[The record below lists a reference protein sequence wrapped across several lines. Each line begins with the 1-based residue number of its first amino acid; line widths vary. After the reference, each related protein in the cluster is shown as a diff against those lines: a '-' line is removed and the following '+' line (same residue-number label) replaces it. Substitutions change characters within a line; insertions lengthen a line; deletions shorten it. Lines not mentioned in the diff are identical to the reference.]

1 MPRYQPMDA
10 SVSPRFVGIRTFMR
24 LPHVTEMHGVDA
36 AIIGIPFDTGATYRV
51 GARFGPAAVR
61 EASALLRPY
70 NPTQGVSIFERLSVV
85 DAGDVVVTPGFI
97 DDSYERITAHLE
109 PILRAGV
116 TTLAIGGDH
125 SITLAELRA
134 VAAVHGPVGLV
145 QYDSHADTWDQ
156 YWGHQYTHGTPIRR
170 AVEEGLI
177 APERS
182 IQVGLRGGLYAEG
195 DYALSTDLGLQIVP
209 ALEARERGLPAV
221 AEMVKAR
228 LGTGPSFVTFDIDFL
243 DPAYA
248 PGTGTPE
255 IGGFTTYEGQFLLRA
270 LHGANL
276 VAADVVEV
284 LPSFDHGS
292 VTALAGAGMLYE
304 LLSLL
309 ARREK

>member
-1 MPRYQPMDA
+1 MPRYQPIDA

-24 LPHVTEMHGVDA
+24 LPHVTEMQDVDV
-36 AIIGIPFDTGATYRV
+36 AILGIPFDTGATYRV

-70 NPTQGVSIFERLSVV
+70 NPTQGVSIFAHLSVV

-182 IQVGLRGGLYAEG
+182 IQVGLRGGLYAED
-195 DYALSTDLGLQIVP
+195 DYALSTDLGIQIVP
-209 ALEARERGLPAV
+209 ALEAREHGLPAV

-228 LGTGPSFVTFDIDFL
+228 LGAGPSFVTFDIDFL

-270 LHGANL
+270 LHGVNL

-284 LPSFDHGS
+284 LPSFDHGN

-309 ARREK
+309 ARRER

>member
-24 LPHVTEMHGVDA
+24 LPHVTEMHDVDV
-36 AIIGIPFDTGATYRV
+36 AIVGIPFDTGATYRV

-182 IQVGLRGGLYAEG
+182 IQVGLRGGLYAED

-304 LLSLL
+304 LLSLP